1 MKKLNYSIIIAL
13 AILSTIN
20 LYSASPLMT
29 LVEEVTSGNCGACAA
44 QNPALYDYIK
54 KNLDKIVPVIYHS
67 GNGLDEPMYDH
78 NPQMLGNRIWG
89 TYVSGTLGTPAAW
102 ANGKKVALTQ
112 VQGEVIQNSKKES
125 PISIYVLEKREG
137 NLVTVTV
144 IVHSD
149 EAIIGD
155 KRMFL
160 VIVED
165 EIITPK
171 PLRNGERVFPWVA
184 RNMIPGA
191 HPNQGEKINLAPNQS
206 KTFKYTF
213 QMHPDWNPDKIWVA
227 AFIQDYAD
235 QNKKVL
241 QSARTMDN
249 SKAKPQIQLSS
260 NTIDFK
266 RVDESKTMS
275 LEIQNK
281 GLADLIINE
290 MTIVNDNDGVFRLVN
305 ANVNTIEPYQ
315 TVKIDIEFTP
325 KANKNYSAVLKIK
338 SNSATGALQDVQLY
352 GVGFGVVPKPK
363 ILCET
368 KNLDFGVSADSVL
381 KTIEISNIGTA
392 PLILQNINIEFD
404 EEKVFSIDAKLPVN
418 IEPSAK
424 YNLKVWFKPKYN
436 NIFGALMKIT
446 SNDASNPEISI
457 NLVGVG
463 EGVKTYALLST
474 DLTTLDFGKVHSSKT
489 LSISLTNT
497 GYKTLDF
504 EDFSITGEDAEFF
517 SITGKKPT
525 KLFNNDTQKVYI
537 KFEPKQDRQFQAELV
552 IKSNA
557 DNSPTLRIPMVGIGE
572 GWASVYQRQ
581 SDENIEINISPNP
594 ANNYTNL
601 IFKSNKTDGLN
612 IKYEIFNPTGFKVKE
627 GYFDCIAEGYATIQ
641 IQLNDLASGL
651 YFIITNIGNSKVF
664 TPLTIIK

>member
-1 MKKLNYSIIIAL
+1 
-13 AILSTIN
+13 
-20 LYSASPLMT
+20 MT

-44 QNPALYDYIK
+44 QNPAFYDYIK
-54 KNLDKIVPVIYHS
+54 KNLDKIIPVVYHS

-102 ANGKKVALTQ
+102 ANGKKVSLSQ

-125 PISIYVLEKREG
+125 PISMFVLEKRQG
-137 NLVTVTV
+137 NSVTVSV

-171 PLRNGERVFPWVA
+171 PLRNGERIFPWVA
-184 RNMIPGA
+184 RAMIPGA

-213 QMHPDWNPDKIWVA
+213 QMHPDWNPEKIWVA

-241 QSARTMDN
+241 QSAKTMDN

-266 RVDESKTMS
+266 RVDDSKIMS
-275 LEIQNK
+275 LEIHNK

-315 TVKIDIEFTP
+315 TTIIDIEFTP

-368 KNLDFGVSADSVL
+368 KDLDFGETSDSSS
-381 KTIEISNIGTA
+381 KTIAITNIGTA
-392 PLILQNINIEFD
+392 SLLLQDITIEFD
-404 EEKVFSIDAKLPVN
+404 EDKVFSIDAKLPVN
-418 IEPSAK
+418 IEPSATFD
-424 YNLKVWFKPKYN
+424 LKVWFKPKYN
-436 NIFGALMKIT
+436 NIFGAQMKIK

-474 DLTTLDFGKVHSSKT
+474 DVQTLDFGKTHSSKT
-489 LSISLTNT
+489 LPISLVNS
-497 GYKTLDF
+497 GYKTLEFD
-504 EDFSITGEDAEFF
+504 EFSITGTDEKFF
-517 SITGKKPT
+517 SITGKKPL
-525 KLFNNDTQKVYI
+525 KLFYNDTQNVYI
-537 KFEPKQDRQFQAELV
+537 KFEPKEDRQYMAELV

-557 DNSPTLRIPMVGIGE
+557 DNTPILNIPLVGIGE
-572 GWASVYQRQ
+572 GWSSIYESV
-581 SDENIEINISPNP
+581 SNEEFELIISPNP
-594 ANNYTNL
+594 SSNNTQIIIINNL
-601 IFKSNKTDGLN
+601 NYINN
-612 IKYEIFNPTGFKVKE
+612 IRYEIFNSTGFKSSE
-627 GYFDCIAEGYATIQ
+627 GFIENIHTGLNIYQ
-641 IQLNDLASGL
+641 IQLNNLSSGL
-651 YFIITNIGNSKVF
+651 YFIRVNIDNTILFS
-664 TPLTIIK
+664 PLTIIR